1 MAKQKVIESIT
12 EMMDAYTDTEVR
24 KKLSKS
30 EIHQVELT
38 TQETVAGLLNSTPGA
53 LESIFGGT
61 NNVYYQGFLLENTR
75 SVWQSVVRQM
85 FRKLSSG
92 GTFEGIKLLHGVK
105 INKISDLDL
114 KNRHVRLM
122 AGSTKDRWKIQVEAT
137 SYSFTIYEFCRGLR
151 KELWKD
157 WCDRVKEKGLVKPS
171 SDKYPLDSVGA
182 HSAISRGTN
191 YSHDAEDTVGVDR
204 FRILLQ
210 EIREF
215 SGPELNITFKHTTV
229 NLENWLQNGVSIS
242 VEFDPIDEDGFLV
255 GETRVIKG
263 KLEQQTVKLDNDW
276 NQLRPRILNSLGDYL
291 NQEPPEFINEQQ
303 ALDFEASDS
312 LRKDLQ
318 KAKIQK
324 EAKGIKDTFKKKGAK
339 NTKVTNTVKK
349 EVKRKP
355 RTITKKFNKKAVKVE
370 RQTISIPQEVRKVTI
385 EQEKGKESPI
395 TANALKSK
403 INRSLGAEV
412 RRNMGRPALINRT
425 GQFSNSV
432 KLLNLRDTGKTLTG
446 EYTYTLTGGGQSK
459 NKRGVYS
466 TFENTGI
473 RKWPRG
479 YNPKPLITK
488 SIKSIALRHT
498 EKKFTLRRV

>member
-1 MAKQKVIESIT
+1 MAKQKVIETIT
-12 EMMDAYTDTEVR
+12 EMMDKYSDTEVR

-30 EIHQVELT
+30 EVHQVEIT
-38 TQETVAGLLNSTPGA
+38 TQETVAGLLNSTPAA

-61 NNVYYQGFLLENTR
+61 HSIYYKGFLLENTKI
-75 SVWQSVVRQM
+75 VWQSVVRQM

-92 GTFEGIKLLHGVK
+92 GSFEGIKLLHGIK
-105 INKISDLDL
+105 INEIGDLNL

-122 AGSTKDRWKIQVEAT
+122 AGSTRDRWKIQVEAT

-151 KELWKD
+151 KQLWKD
-157 WCDRVKEKGLVKPS
+157 WCDRVKEKTGALSHVTG
-171 SDKYPLDSVGA
+171 LDSVGA

-204 FRILLQ
+204 FKILIE
-210 EIREF
+210 EIRNFE
-215 SGPELNITFKHTTV
+215 GPALTISFKHTTV
-229 NLENWLQNGVSIS
+229 NLEDWLQDGVSIS
-242 VEFDPIDEDGFLV
+242 VELNPVDEDGFLV
-255 GETRVIKG
+255 GETRVVKG
-263 KLEQQTVKLDNDW
+263 RLEQQTVKLDTDW
-276 NQLRPRILNSLGDYL
+276 NQLRPKILDNLSDYL
-291 NQEPPEFINEQQ
+291 NQEPPEFATEQE
-303 ALDFEASDS
+303 ALDYESSNS

-318 KAKIQK
+318 KAKIKK

-349 EVKRKP
+349 EPKRK
-355 RTITKKFNKKAVKVE
+355 RRVITKKFNKKAVTIQK
-370 RQTISIPQEVRKVTI
+370 QTVSIPQEVRKVTV
-385 EQEKGKESPI
+385 EREKGAESPI
-395 TANALKSK
+395 TANAIKSK
-403 INRSLGAEV
+403 INRSLPAEV

-432 KLLNLRDTGKTLTG
+432 RLLNLRDTGATLTG

-459 NKRGVYS
+459 NKKGVYS
-466 TFENTGI
+466 TFENRGI
-473 RKWPRG
+473 RKWPAG

-488 SIKSIALRHT
+488 SIRNIALRHT